1 MVGLAQE
8 CGLALPTGGEA
19 RDFWQLPSDNLPLL
33 DERDSDTDPLLRDEA
48 LLVRFTK
55 H

>member
-1 MVGLAQE
+1 MVGLAKE
-8 CGLALPTGGEA
+8 CGLSLPTGGEA
-19 RDFWQLPSDNLPLL
+19 RDFWQLPSEGD
-33 DERDSDTDPLLRDEA
+33 RDCCDPLLHDES